1 MSRPEVSIFNADGKS
16 ASKVALPEVFLAPIR
31 TDVVRTVHRDIA
43 KNRRQAQGISR
54 RAGHQA
60 TAESWG
66 TGRAV
71 ARIPR
76 AGGGGTHRSG
86 QGAYGNQCRGG
97 HMFSPLKTFRK
108 WHRRVSRD
116 QRRYATVSALAASAV
131 PALVM
136 ARGHKVDEVSEFPL
150 VVDGLT
156 TIQKTKDAVKALEAL
171 DADEDCARVQ
181 AAEKVRQGKGNM
193 RNRRYTNRRG
203 PLVVFA
209 DADGVKAFK
218 NVVGVDTCNVDA
230 LNLLQ
235 LAPGGHV
242 GRFIVWTKAA
252 FAKLP
257 AVFGGFDTK
266 SDVKK
271 NYNLPRPT
279 VTISDVQRVLNSA
292 EVKKACRARKQNLQP
307 LRTHSNPFKNATAMD
322 RLNPHHKVVKV
333 CRASHTHIT
342 CTPAPRHPFPPTHTH
357 IAGHAEG
364 EARQGQEDGAQEVE
378 EVRLRHYC
386 RDRFL

>member
-1 MSRPEVSIFNADGKS
+1 MAARPEVQVFSADGK
-16 ASKVALPEVFLAPIR
+16 AESKLALPEVFLAPIR
-31 TDVVRTVHRDIA
+31 PDVVRTVHRDIA
-43 KNRRQAQGISR
+43 KNKRQAQGKFR

-86 QGAYGNQCRGG
+86 QGAYGNMCRGG

-108 WHRRVSRD
+108 WHRRVSKD

-136 ARGHKVDEVSEFPL
+136 ARGHKVDEVAEMPL
-150 VVDGLT
+150 VVSGFGKVT
-156 TIQKTKDAVKALEAL
+156 KTKEAVKALSAL
-171 DADEDCARVQ
+171 DADEDCARV
-181 AAEKVRQGKGNM
+181 AATEKFRSGKGGM

-209 DADGVKAFK
+209 DADGVASFK
-218 NVVGVDTCNVDA
+218 NIPGIDTCNVSA

-252 FAKLP
+252 FQKLP
-257 AVFGGFDTK
+257 SIFGGINER
-266 SDVKK
+266 SDVKSG
-271 NYNLPRPT
+271 YNLPRS
-279 VTISDVQRVLNSA
+279 VITISDVQRVLSSA
-292 EVKKACRARKQNLQP
+292 EVKKVCRDRVKSTQRYRKA
-307 LRTHSNPFKNATAMD
+307 SNPFVNKTAMN
-322 RLNPHHKVVKV
+322 RLNPNMKVRVGQSKVKAV
-333 CRASHTHIT
+333 KKN
-342 CTPAPRHPFPPTHTH
+342 
-357 IAGHAEG
+357 
-364 EARQGQEDGAQEVE
+364 
-378 EVRLRHYC
+378 
-386 RDRFL
+386 